1 MYNSFMYNS
10 IKYFEDELRTAL
22 RSKTK
27 QDFEEIVDR
36 IKSCLEDEAGLKRIS
51 IARGYI
57 LSNWMAVKLRMRHQN
72 GAKEVD

>member
-1 MYNSFMYNS
+1 MYNS

-36 IKSCLEDEAGLKRIS
+36 IKSCLEDEAGLKQIAIS
-51 IARGYI
+51 RG
-57 LSNWMAVKLRMRHQN
+57 
-72 GAKEVD
+72 

>member
-1 MYNSFMYNS
+1 MYNS

-36 IKSCLEDEAGLKRIS
+36 IKSCLEDEAGLKR
-51 IARGYI
+51 GYI